1 MRPAFTS
8 LTFVLALAAV
18 SSIACQTGESGQID
32 QPRADVAPAAEPDR
46 PKIVALGDS
55 LTAGLGIPVDQ
66 AYPAVLQDRIDEAGY
81 DFEIVNAGVSGD
93 TTAGGLRRVD
103 WVLEGDVRILIL
115 ALGAN
120 DGLRGL
126 PVAEMRRNLSTMIER
141 ARARGIA
148 VLLTGMEAPPNLGS
162 SYTSKFRDVF
172 SELAREYD
180 VAFLPFLLEEV
191 AGERRLNQRDGI
203 HPNANGARVIAEN
216 IWRSLQPMLESASA
230 P

>member
-8 LTFVLALAAV
+8 LTFVLALVAV
-18 SSIACQTGESGQID
+18 SSIACQTGESGQRD
-32 QPRADVAPAAEPDR
+32 QPRADVAPAAEPER
-46 PKIVALGDS
+46 PKIVTLGDS

-81 DFEIVNAGVSGD
+81 EFEIVNAGVSGD

-141 ARARGIA
+141 AQARGVA

-162 SYTSKFRDVF
+162 SYTSKFGDVF

-180 VAFLPFLLEEV
+180 VAFLPFLLEDV

-203 HPNANGARVIAEN
+203 HPNAKGARVIADN
-216 IWRSLQPMLESASA
+216 IWPFLQPMLESASA
-230 P
+230 S